1 MQNNSAKAVYAAY
14 AKDESLRMASS
25 SGAVFSLLAEQI
37 LSREGVV
44 YGVAMSLDCKSA
56 EFIRVDTID
65 DLFKLRGSKYL
76 QARVG
81 STYNRVKKDLEV
93 GFDVLFS
100 GVGCQI
106 NGLKAFLNKTYD
118 NLFCVDVIC
127 HGVPSPA
134 LWKKYVEYMEKQ
146 NESQMVSVNFRC
158 KDDSWQNFGMKEL
171 GKDKKEVYISKDI
184 DPFMQMFL
192 RNYCLRPSCYDC
204 TAKKVK
210 MSDVTIADF
219 WGIERVAS
227 DMNDG
232 RGTSLVLIR
241 NKKGEEMFEFVKDRL
256 KYRNVSYEDGVRG
269 NPTEYQ
275 SVARPKE
282 RAVFFHDMDTLAFS
296 ALQEKYAAP
305 ISFSVVQRIKRKL
318 RKVFSVLYN
327 RHLRVYR
334 TYFWGGAMKSNA
346 NYGMLYQFENQKK
359 YKSGNADLQS

>member
-1 MQNNSAKAVYAAY
+1 MQKGVINEMQNNSAKAVYAAY

-81 STYNRVKKDLEV
+81 STYNRVKKDLEA

-210 MSDVTIADF
+210 MSDVTIAD
-219 WGIERVAS
+219 S
-227 DMNDG
+227 M
-232 RGTSLVLIR
+232 SL
-241 NKKGEEMFEFVKDRL
+241 
-256 KYRNVSYEDGVRG
+256 S
-269 NPTEYQ
+269 
-275 SVARPKE
+275 
-282 RAVFFHDMDTLAFS
+282 
-296 ALQEKYAAP
+296 
-305 ISFSVVQRIKRKL
+305 
-318 RKVFSVLYN
+318 
-327 RHLRVYR
+327 
-334 TYFWGGAMKSNA
+334 
-346 NYGMLYQFENQKK
+346 
-359 YKSGNADLQS
+359 